1 MKTVKEVSVKLEN
14 KPGTLS
20 GICELLGAGGIN
32 ILALTVR
39 TDGDSGTLSFVAT
52 DPFRAVNILQSAGH
66 SPSVHEII
74 AAETPHHP
82 GGLNAILKPLRLAG
96 VNVEHLY
103 SCIGSSGWFCRD
115 RSLAWGG
122 QSCSGLRCIDKR
134 MDQAL
139 RRRILQFLICLQ
151 GESSL
156 ELTIGNRERSLKKG
170 DQPLKSIH

>member
-103 SCIGSSGWFCRD
+103 SCIGSSGCSVGNVLLLGVD
-115 RSLAWGG
+115 NLAAA
-122 QSCSGLRCIDKR
+122 CV
-134 MDQAL
+134 AL
-139 RRRILQFLICLQ
+139 TREWIKLY
-151 GESSL
+151 GE
-156 ELTIGNRERSLKKG
+156 EFYNF
-170 DQPLKSIH
+170 

>member
-103 SCIGSSGWFCRD
+103 SCIGSSGCSVGNVLLLGVD
-115 RSLAWGG
+115 NLAAA
-122 QSCSGLRCIDKR
+122 CD
-134 MDQAL
+134 AL
-139 RRRILQFLICLQ
+139 TREWIKLY
-151 GESSL
+151 GE
-156 ELTIGNRERSLKKG
+156 EFYNF
-170 DQPLKSIH
+170 